1 MFEGIGQRP
10 VLLWSA
16 GLDSTLLLMLLKE
29 ANISFDIV
37 QIRDFW
43 TKAQLK
49 KADKLITEWNLKIF
63 SYPPANVSF
72 IGKGSE
78 ISTVWEYAD
87 KGARIPLIRD
97 VIDGDRCIA
106 DLDGMRA
113 YYPPMDWD
121 TYIVGSRQEDAHY
134 AMESPVPAREWM
146 VGESQFIA
154 PLFDK
159 GRDWVKEQLIIRGMD
174 ATDATEEEDTGNWA
188 GCSLCL
194 RPTSTGTVRCP
205 KENREIP
212 VIHWSPELN
221 LKLFQDAYGSGSPRA

>member
-10 VLLWSA
+10 VLFWSS

-43 TKAQLK
+43 TKTQLK
-49 KADKLITEWNLKIF
+49 RADKLITKWNLKIF

-78 ISTVWEYAD
+78 ISTVWEYAV

-97 VIDGDRCIA
+97 VIEGDTCIA
-106 DLDGMRA
+106 DLEGMRA
-113 YYPPMDWD
+113 YHPPMDWD
-121 TYIVGSRQEDAHY
+121 TYIVGSRGDDEHY
-134 AMESPVPAREWM
+134 AMDAVIPAKEWM
-146 VGESQFIA
+146 VGESKFIA

-159 GRDWVKEQLIIRGMD
+159 SREWVKEQLIIRGID
-174 ATDATEEEDTGNWA
+174 ASEVSEEEDTGNI
-188 GCSLCL
+188 SLCTKCLNGVEVFCPLDKKVIPPVQWDAETNL
-194 RPTSTGTVRCP
+194 R
-205 KENREIP
+205 
-212 VIHWSPELN
+212 
-221 LKLFQDAYGSGSPRA
+221 LFQESYA